1 MLWKKYSRLKDISS
15 VGVKSRLRFYIRLL
29 GQVLLIRWYTC
40 KHWGKEQTDKGKK
53 NTAQCLKWDMTYVFE
68 ENREVIVAE
77 PASAR

>member
-1 MLWKKYSRLKDISS
+1 M
-15 VGVKSRLRFYIRLL
+15 VHMQTL
-29 GQVLLIRWYTC
+29 GERADRQGE
-40 KHWGKEQTDKGKK
+40 KKK